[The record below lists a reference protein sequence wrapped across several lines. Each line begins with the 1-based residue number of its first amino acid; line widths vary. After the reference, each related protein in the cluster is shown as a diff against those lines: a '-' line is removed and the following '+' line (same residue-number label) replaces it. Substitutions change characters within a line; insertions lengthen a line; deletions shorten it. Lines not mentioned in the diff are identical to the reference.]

1 MNFDC
6 IFFLPWVWVALRH
19 VLIGGSILLWRY
31 YKMTLNRIKNALF
44 SAMHGMTPEEYELQ
58 KARDNLKSVTD
69 NFLDQHP
76 ELLKSA
82 SSDTPTGKRGEALS
96 PMRDTFSAEQR
107 IKKSLGADS
116 RPVVS
121 HTADHID
128 PEILAKAKAAAA
140 ALAKSDP
147 DRYGNIIKQQGV

>member
-1 MNFDC
+1 
-6 IFFLPWVWVALRH
+6 
-19 VLIGGSILLWRY
+19 
-31 YKMTLNRIKNALF
+31 MTLNSIRNALF
-44 SAMHGMTPEEYELQ
+44 AAMHGMTPEEYEFQ

-69 NFLDQHP
+69 NFLDKHP
-76 ELLKSA
+76 EYLRRRFAEGKPANGLELLKSA
-82 SSDTPTGKRGEALS
+82 LADTPTGKRGEALS
-96 PMRDTFSAEQR
+96 PMRDTFGAEQR
-107 IKKSLGADS
+107 ISKSLGADS

-128 PEILAKAKAAAA
+128 PEMLAKAKAAAA

>member
-1 MNFDC
+1 
-6 IFFLPWVWVALRH
+6 
-19 VLIGGSILLWRY
+19 
-31 YKMTLNRIKNALF
+31 MTLNSIRNALF
-44 SAMHGMTPEEYELQ
+44 AAMHGLSVEQYELQ

-69 NFLDQHP
+69 DFLDQHP
-76 ELLKSA
+76 EYLRGRFAEGKPANGLELLKS
-82 SSDTPTGKRGEALS
+82 SPVDTPTKVKRIS
-96 PMRDTFSAEQR
+96 
-107 IKKSLGADS
+107 KSLGADS

-128 PEILAKAKAAAA
+128 PEMLAKAKAAAA

>member
-1 MNFDC
+1 
-6 IFFLPWVWVALRH
+6 
-19 VLIGGSILLWRY
+19 
-31 YKMTLNRIKNALF
+31 MTLSIRDRIFAAIHDMSAEQYAL
-44 SAMHGMTPEEYELQ
+44 E
-58 KARDNLKSVTD
+58 KARDNLKNVTD

-76 ELLKSA
+76 EYLRRRFAEGKPANGLELLKSA
-82 SSDTPTGKRGEALS
+82 PADTPTGKRGEALS
-96 PMRDTFSAEQR
+96 PMRDTFGAEQR

-128 PEILAKAKAAAA
+128 PEMLAKAKAAAA

>member
-1 MNFDC
+1 
-6 IFFLPWVWVALRH
+6 
-19 VLIGGSILLWRY
+19 
-31 YKMTLNRIKNALF
+31 MTLSIRDRIFA
-44 SAMHGMTPEEYELQ
+44 AMHGMSADQYALE

-82 SSDTPTGKRGEALS
+82 PAETPKDKRGEALS
-96 PMRDTFSAEQR
+96 PMRDTFGAEQR

-128 PEILAKAKAAAA
+128 PEMLAKAKAAAA

-147 DRYGNIIKQQGV
+147 GRYGNIIKQQGV

>member
-1 MNFDC
+1 
-6 IFFLPWVWVALRH
+6 
-19 VLIGGSILLWRY
+19 
-31 YKMTLNRIKNALF
+31 MTLNSIRNALF
-44 SAMHGMTPEEYELQ
+44 AAMHGMTPEEYEFQ

-69 NFLDQHP
+69 NFLDKHP
-76 ELLKSA
+76 EYLRRRFAEGKPANGLELLKSA
-82 SSDTPTGKRGEALS
+82 LADTPTGKRGEALS
-96 PMRDTFSAEQR
+96 PMRDTFGAEQR

-128 PEILAKAKAAAA
+128 PEMLAKAKAAAA

>member
-1 MNFDC
+1 
-6 IFFLPWVWVALRH
+6 
-19 VLIGGSILLWRY
+19 
-31 YKMTLNRIKNALF
+31 MTLNCIKNALF
-44 SAMHGMTPEEYELQ
+44 AAMHGMTPEEYELQ
-58 KARDNLKSVTD
+58 KAQDNLKSVTD

-82 SSDTPTGKRGEALS
+82 SPDTPTDKRGEALS
-96 PMRDTFSAEQR
+96 PMRDKALKGEPLVHLDSVFPAFKAGESRPDNTFGAEQR

-128 PEILAKAKAAAA
+128 PEMLAKAKAAAA

-147 DRYGNIIKQQGV
+147 DRYGNIIKQQGGQ

>member
-1 MNFDC
+1 
-6 IFFLPWVWVALRH
+6 
-19 VLIGGSILLWRY
+19 
-31 YKMTLNRIKNALF
+31 MTLNSIKNALF
-44 SAMHGMTPEEYELQ
+44 AAMHGMTPEEYNLQ
-58 KARDNLKSVTD
+58 KARDNLKSLTD
-69 NFLDQHP
+69 DFLAKHP
-76 ELLKSA
+76 EIFKTEV
-82 SSDTPTGKRGEALS
+82 TPKATINK
-96 PMRDTFSAEQR
+96 R

-128 PEILAKAKAAAA
+128 PEMLAKAKAAAA

>member
-1 MNFDC
+1 MTTIKDR
-6 IFFLPWVWVALRH
+6 IFA
-19 VLIGGSILLWRY
+19 
-31 YKMTLNRIKNALF
+31 
-44 SAMHGMTPEEYELQ
+44 AMHGMTPEEYELQ

-76 ELLKSA
+76 EYLRGRFAEGKPANGLELLKSA
-82 SSDTPTGKRGEALS
+82 PAETPTDKRGEALS
-96 PMRDTFSAEQR
+96 PMRDIFGAEQR
-107 IKKSLGADS
+107 ISKSLGADS

-128 PEILAKAKAAAA
+128 PEMLAKAKAAAA

-147 DRYGNIIKQQGV
+147 DRYGNIIKQQGGQ

>member
-1 MNFDC
+1 MNFEA
-6 IFFLPWVWVALRH
+6 ILSYLPVVWLAYRCAYDGL
-19 VLIGGSILLWRY
+19 ILLWRY
-31 YKMTLNRIKNALF
+31 HKMTLSIRDRIFA
-44 SAMHGMTPEEYELQ
+44 AMHGMTPEEYELQ

-82 SSDTPTGKRGEALS
+82 PAETPTDKRGEALS
-96 PMRDTFSAEQR
+96 PMLDTFGAEQR

-128 PEILAKAKAAAA
+128 PDMLAKAKAAAA

-147 DRYGNIIKQQGV
+147 CRYGNIIKQQGV

>member
-1 MNFDC
+1 
-6 IFFLPWVWVALRH
+6 
-19 VLIGGSILLWRY
+19 
-31 YKMTLNRIKNALF
+31 MTLNSIKNALF
-44 SAMHGMTPEEYELQ
+44 AAMHGMTPEEYALG
-58 KARDNLKSVTD
+58 KARQELANVTARH
-69 NFLDQHP
+69 LEQHP

-82 SSDTPTGKRGEALS
+82 GADTPTK
-96 PMRDTFSAEQR
+96 R

-128 PEILAKAKAAAA
+128 PEMLAKAKAAAA

>member
-1 MNFDC
+1 
-6 IFFLPWVWVALRH
+6 
-19 VLIGGSILLWRY
+19 
-31 YKMTLNRIKNALF
+31 MTLNSIRNALF
-44 SAMHGMTPEEYELQ
+44 AAMHGMTPEEYELQ

-76 ELLKSA
+76 EYLRGRFAEGKPANGLELLKSTPA
-82 SSDTPTGKRGEALS
+82 ETPTDKRGEALS
-96 PMRDTFSAEQR
+96 PMRDTFGAEQR

-128 PEILAKAKAAAA
+128 PEMLAKAKAAAA

-147 DRYGNIIKQQGV
+147 GRYGNIIKQQGV

>member
-1 MNFDC
+1 
-6 IFFLPWVWVALRH
+6 
-19 VLIGGSILLWRY
+19 
-31 YKMTLNRIKNALF
+31 MTLNSIKNALF
-44 SAMHGMTPEEYELQ
+44 AAMHGMTQEEYELQ

-82 SSDTPTGKRGEALS
+82 SSDTPTDKRGEALS
-96 PMRDTFSAEQR
+96 PMRDTFGAEQR

-116 RPVVS
+116 RPAVS